1 MIVHLAIPEAVEFGA
16 GKAERRIVHDEVAW
30 AVHGS
35 LKKVITFLEGLRCVM
50 QQACRLCD
58 TTDMSAV

>member
-1 MIVHLAIPEAVEFGA
+1 MIVQLAIPEGFELGTR
-16 GKAERRIVHDEVAW
+16 ERASGSVHDQVAW